1 MEKLDFF
8 FFLQETT
15 MNYIE
20 IEIKKYNGEMRNPPI
35 NKG

>member
-20 IEIKKYNGEMRNPPI
+20 IEIKKYNRRMRNPPT
-35 NKG
+35 NES